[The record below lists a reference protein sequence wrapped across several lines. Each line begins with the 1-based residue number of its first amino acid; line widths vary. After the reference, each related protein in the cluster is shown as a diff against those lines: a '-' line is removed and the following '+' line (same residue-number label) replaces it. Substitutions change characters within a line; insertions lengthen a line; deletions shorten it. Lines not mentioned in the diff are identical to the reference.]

1 MAGANERLRRPDR
14 GMETWTSSMLE
25 VGSWLE
31 GVEDQRDFEGEGV
44 AGGEVEGSG
53 TEGTEGEERSRSGSR
68 GGGGG
73 GGEAGGRDGN
83 EGEGESHWRGGGA
96 TGGIEARYESVSRG
110 EGGVAGVRGGPGSCS
125 RCGRP
130 WAAHDNGDGGG
141 GGSGDTSSIQED
153 LHFTV
158 KLSDTDTGAITSPH
172 AEASGTGSGSYSSQQ
187 GWGAREGDQDAE
199 QQSGNHDD
207 GSSNDQGWF
216 RTAVYGL
223 EGLNRLR
230 SPRGNDTT
238 SDQGQRLY
246 STPKTTICGA
256 CGRDRQL
263 EHDWRYL
270 TYQKCL
276 VLLIR
281 DSYLTLR
288 MRGIGTT
295 TEQSVQRL
303 STRNRRK

>member
-1 MAGANERLRRPDR
+1 MTSYPYHPHPSHPASTSSPSAPSPSPSQRTLRIAVPDSPSYSRSRSRPPSPSPIYPPTSYPQRETANMAGANE
-14 GMETWTSSMLE
+14 
-25 VGSWLE
+25 
-31 GVEDQRDFEGEGV
+31 
-44 AGGEVEGSG
+44 
-53 TEGTEGEERSRSGSR
+53 
-68 GGGGG
+68 
-73 GGEAGGRDGN
+73 
-83 EGEGESHWRGGGA
+83 
-96 TGGIEARYESVSRG
+96 
-110 EGGVAGVRGGPGSCS
+110 S

-263 EHDWRYL
+263 EHDWRNY
-270 TYQKCL
+270 YRAKCSK
-276 VLLIR
+276 VVDEESEEISSNGEKTTGNPDTVASASEEKYRVATHNEEEWGSDRR
-281 DSYLTLR
+281 DK
-288 MRGIGTT
+288 GTET
-295 TEQSVQRL
+295 ARYINKPLFLMNHV
-303 STRNRRK
+303 RNSPAVE